1 MKIPSYV
8 DGGRCRDT
16 LYLYGVSR
24 FVVANFVYMDWGCV
38 VCVVGDVF
46 FLRISLDTDSNS
58 YYIYY

>member
-24 FVVANFVYMDWGCV
+24 FVVVFVYGLGLCV
-38 VCVVGDVF
+38 LGGVF
-46 FLRISLDTDSNS
+46 FLRISLDADSNL